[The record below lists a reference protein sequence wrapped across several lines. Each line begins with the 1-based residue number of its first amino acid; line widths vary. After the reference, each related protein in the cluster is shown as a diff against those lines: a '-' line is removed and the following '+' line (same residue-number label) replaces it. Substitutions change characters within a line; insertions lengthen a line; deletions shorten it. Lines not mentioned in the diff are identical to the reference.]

1 MSREVKPPTVEDLK
15 KVGVEIP
22 PKGVV
27 ILDIFTEW
35 CGPCKQIS
43 PVLHALQDEG
53 LIKVVQEDLDKNRPL
68 AENHNIQAIP
78 TLVIFKD
85 GKRIGDIPGD
95 ASSMSLVDF
104 FQRATQGLD
113 VSLLKDGKEIED
125 LKGFEISIKRSL
137 VKNGVMVGFP
147 GEEALRKL
155 VKEM

>member
-1 MSREVKPPTVEDLK
+1 MSREVIPPSVEDLK

-22 PKGVV
+22 KEGVV

-68 AENHNIQAIP
+68 AENHNIMAIP

-95 ASSMSLVDF
+95 ASNMPLTEF

-113 VSLLKDGKEIED
+113 VSLLKDGKEIEI
-125 LKGFEISIKRSL
+125 KGFEISIKRSL
-137 VKNGVMVGFP
+137 VKDGVMVGFP

-155 VKEM
+155 VKEL